1 MLAWCAS
8 LCCLFPVSL
17 ALNPVRAFSRR
28 SHVQRVIG
36 NARRIASAE
45 AEELAAA
52 GRPLDCALVDVLAAI
67 HDVRDHKY
75 APGAGAETEDA
86 VIASL
91 VAAGIPATTA
101 ATAVALAPHVSFSR
115 QYGPPTPPPP
125 PPVVTAY
132 AQELAIVRD
141 ADRLDS
147 MGAVGVA
154 RTFAYG
160 AAAGRSLSNGL
171 VHFDE
176 KLLRLVG
183 CLTTKSGRAMGRE
196 RHALLVQFASAMRD
210 ELAWGA
216 GV

>member
-1 MLAWCAS
+1 M
-8 LCCLFPVSL
+8 
-17 ALNPVRAFSRR
+17 
-28 SHVQRVIG
+28 
-36 NARRIASAE
+36 
-45 AEELAAA
+45 
-52 GRPLDCALVDVLAAI
+52 DVLAAI

-75 APGAGAETEDA
+75 TPGAGAETEDA

-91 VAAGIPATTA
+91 VAAGVPPTTA
-101 ATAVALAPHVSFSR
+101 ATAVALAPYVSFSR

-125 PPVVTAY
+125 PPVVTAH
-132 AQELAIVRD
+132 AKELAVVRD

-160 AAAGRSLSNGL
+160 AAAGRSLANGL

-183 CLTTKSGRAMGRE
+183 CLSTKSARAMCRE
-196 RHALLVQFASAMRD
+196 RHALLEQFAAAMRE
-210 ELAWGA
+210 ELAGGA